1 MMESLNAPSS
11 TTTENSLLTP
21 EQIKRIELNRLKAKA
36 RQRQREQEAG
46 PSSAPNSNQK
56 RPLEVIPAVS
66 TSPTAPKPLRRDS
79 RLGKYFDYDLSKMVN
94 SKGGFL
100 VEDGK
105 EVDEDSRVKE
115 RERERQRAKQ
125 NLEPPMYLDPSLN
138 PKCRECQSIDIDYTY
153 KKIFG
158 CLVCN
163 KCKDEYP
170 EKYGLLTK
178 TECKEDYLL
187 TDPELR
193 DRELLPHLLKAN
205 PHKSTFANMML
216 FLRCQVEDFAWKKWG
231 SPEALDTEWERR
243 TEEKKKKK
251 NKKFEEGLRDLRRR
265 TREGVWQRR
274 KDQEHKHAFGVME
287 NLGDG
292 MGRQSHEVAVLQP
305 MDDPNQ
311 AESSKISTSL
321 ELEQIEVNLFRSKTL
336 YRPTRARGVFG
347 GQVISQ
353 AIVAATNCVD
363 PVFGLH
369 SLHCYF
375 LLSASPAIPII
386 YFVERLREGRSYTT
400 RSVKAV
406 QNGKV
411 IFQLMCSYHKP
422 EPWQPTHQWPMP
434 EVPPLEE
441 CELDEVLFRRRATM
455 EDLPST
461 IRDVL
466 LSYALERE
474 NGPISVR
481 RAGLTTED
489 GTQTSM
495 HWMQARTGQ
504 ASHYGAPYQ
513 KCILAYLSDLN
524 FITAASDALKLK
536 RMSNGPDAHAMTSSL
551 DHSIWYYDDNFCCED
566 GLLYVVICP
575 RAASGRAVVHG
586 RLYSRT
592 GNLVAVTCQE
602 GVVRANVRGPTKN
615 KANL

>member
-1 MMESLNAPSS
+1 MEGRNTSPILS
-11 TTTENSLLTP
+11 TAENSLLTP
-21 EQIKRIELNRLKAKA
+21 EQVKRIELNRLKAKA

-46 PSSAPNSNQK
+46 PSSTPNPNQK

-66 TSPTAPKPLRRDS
+66 TSPTAPKPLKRDS

-105 EVDEDSRVKE
+105 EVDEDLRAKE

-170 EKYGLLTK
+170 EKYSLLTK
-178 TECKEDYLL
+178 TECKADYLL

-216 FLRCQVEDFAWKKWG
+216 FLRHQVEDFAWKKWG
-231 SPEALDTEWERR
+231 SPEALDVEWERR
-243 TEEKKKKK
+243 TEEKKNKK

-274 KDQEHKHAFGVME
+274 KDQEHKHVFGSGLSSQATRNNCFAAAQAFTM
-287 NLGDG
+287 DG
-292 MGRQSHEVAVLQP
+292 
-305 MDDPNQ
+305 PNQ

-336 YRPTRARGVFG
+336 FKPTKARGVFG

-363 PVFGLH
+363 PVFG
-369 SLHCYF
+369 LHCYF

-422 EPWQPTHQWPMP
+422 EPWQPTYQWPMP

-441 CELDEVLFRRRATM
+441 CELEEVLFRRRAAR
-455 EDLPST
+455 EDLPAKV
-461 IRDVL
+461 RDL
-466 LSYALERE
+466 FLSYALEKE

-481 RAGLTTED
+481 RAGLNTEN

-524 FITAASDALKLK
+524 F
-536 RMSNGPDAHAMTSSL
+536 
-551 DHSIWYYDDNFCCED
+551 DNFCCED
-566 GLLYVVICP
+566 GLLYVVVCP
-575 RAASGRAVVHG
+575 RATSGRAVVHG
-586 RLYSRT
+586 RLYSQA

-602 GVVRANVRGPTKN
+602 GVVRANVRGPTEN
-615 KANL
+615 KAKL

>member
-1 MMESLNAPSS
+1 MEGWNPPPPPS
-11 TTTENSLLTP
+11 TAENSLLTP

-46 PSSAPNSNQK
+46 PSSTPNPNQK

-66 TSPTAPKPLRRDS
+66 TSPTVPKPLKRDS
-79 RLGKYFDYDLSKMVN
+79 RLGKYFEYDLSKMVN

-105 EVDEDSRVKE
+105 EVDEDLRAKE

-274 KDQEHKHAFGVME
+274 KDQEHKHVFGVTE
-287 NLGDG
+287 DLGDG
-292 MGRQSHEVAVLQP
+292 MATRNSCSAAQAFT

-336 YRPTRARGVFG
+336 YQPTRARGVFG

-363 PVFGLH
+363 PVFG
-369 SLHCYF
+369 LHCYF

-406 QNGKV
+406 QNAKV

-441 CELDEVLFRRRATM
+441 CELEEVRLRRQATR
-455 EDLPST
+455 EDLPSKV
-461 IRDVL
+461 RDVF

-481 RAGLTTED
+481 RAGLLTTED

-504 ASHYGAPYQ
+504 ASHYEAPYQ

-524 FITAASDALKLK
+524 F
-536 RMSNGPDAHAMTSSL
+536 
-551 DHSIWYYDDNFCCED
+551 DNFCCED

-586 RLYSRT
+586 RLYSQA
-592 GNLVAVTCQE
+592 GKLVAVTCQE
-602 GVVRANVRGPTKN
+602 GVVRANVRGPTEN
-615 KANL
+615 KAKL

>member
-1 MMESLNAPSS
+1 MNGQNTPS
-11 TTTENSLLTP
+11 TAEKSLLTP

-46 PSSAPNSNQK
+46 SSSTPNTNQK
-56 RPLEVIPAVS
+56 RPLEVVPALS
-66 TSPTAPKPLRRDS
+66 ASPTAPKPLKRDS

-100 VEDGK
+100 VEDGR
-105 EVDEDSRVKE
+105 EVDEDSRIKE
-115 RERERQRAKQ
+115 RERERQRARQ
-125 NLEPPMYLDPSLN
+125 NLEPPMYLDPNLN
-138 PKCRECQSIDIDYTY
+138 PKCKECQSVDIDYTF

-231 SPEALDTEWERR
+231 SPEALDAEWKRR

-274 KDQEHKHAFGVME
+274 KDQEHKHVFGITGD
-287 NLGDG
+287 LGDG
-292 MGRQSHEVAVLQP
+292 MGRQPPAFA
-305 MDDPNQ
+305 MDSTNQ
-311 AESSKISTSL
+311 AESSNISTSL
-321 ELEQIEVNLFRSKTL
+321 ELEQIEVELFRSKSL
-336 YRPTRARGVFG
+336 YKPVYGRGVFG

-363 PVFGLH
+363 PVFG
-369 SLHCYF
+369 LHCYF

-400 RSVKAV
+400 RSVKAL
-406 QNGKV
+406 QNGKI
-411 IFQLMCSYHKP
+411 IFQLMCSFHKP

-434 EVPPLEE
+434 KVPPIEE
-441 CELDEVLFRRRATM
+441 CELEEVLFRRQATRD
-455 EDLPST
+455 DLPPSVRK
-461 IRDVL
+461 IY
-466 LSYALERE
+466 LSYAQERE
-474 NGPISVR
+474 NGPISIK
-481 RAGLTTED
+481 RAGMASDEHGTLTA
-489 GTQTSM
+489 M
-495 HWMQARTGQ
+495 CWMQARTGQ
-504 ASHYGAPYQ
+504 ASNYGTPYQ
-513 KCILAYLSDLN
+513 KCILAYLSDLK
-524 FITAASDALKLK
+524 F
-536 RMSNGPDAHAMTSSL
+536 
-551 DHSIWYYDDNFCCED
+551 DNFCCED
-566 GLLYVVICP
+566 GLLYVVVCP
-575 RAASGRAVVHG
+575 RATSGRAVVHG
-586 RLYSRT
+586 RLYSRA
-592 GNLVAVTCQE
+592 GSLVAVTCQE
-602 GVVRANVRGPTKN
+602 GVVRANIRDPAEN
-615 KANL
+615 KAKL